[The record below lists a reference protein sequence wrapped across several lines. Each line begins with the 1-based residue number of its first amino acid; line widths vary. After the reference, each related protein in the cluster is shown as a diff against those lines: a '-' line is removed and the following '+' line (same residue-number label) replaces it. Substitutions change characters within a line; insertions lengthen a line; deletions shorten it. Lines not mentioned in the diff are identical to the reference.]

1 MLADQLHTDL
11 VAAMRAHDAL
21 TTATLRM
28 ALAAIKEAEVSGKQA
43 RTLSDDEVLKVLAK
57 EAKKR
62 REAAEA
68 FSDAG
73 RTELAEKEL
82 AEEVVLLAYLP
93 QQLDEA
99 EIDHIIA
106 EVFAAGGFTGREHMG
121 AAMKQ
126 VNETIAGRA
135 DGGVVAAKVR
145 TRLGM

>member
-1 MLADQLHTDL
+1 MLAEQLHTDL
-11 VAAMRAHDAL
+11 VAAMRAQDAL

-28 ALAAIKEAEVSGKQA
+28 ALAAIKEAEVAGKEA

-68 FSDAG
+68 FSSAG
-73 RTELAEKEL
+73 RAELAEKEL

-99 EIDHIIA
+99 ELDQIIA
-106 EVFAAGGFTGREHMG
+106 AVFAEGGFTGREHMG

-126 VNETIAGRA
+126 VNEVVAGRA
-135 DGGVVAAKVR
+135 DGSAVAAKVR
-145 TRLGM
+145 ARLGM